1 MNDLT
6 PTREERIAKLKG
18 MGASRKRV
26 EDVRFIQGKG
36 NYVDDIK
43 LPGMLFGDFVRSP
56 YAHARVKSI
65 NADAAK
71 ALPGVIAVLTAA
83 DLAPLNLHW
92 MPTLAGDKQMVL
104 ADGKV
109 LFQGQEVAFVVATD
123 RYIAADAIELVEVD
137 YEELP
142 VIVDPF
148 KALEPNAPVLRE
160 DLNGIMS
167 GAHGPRRH
175 HNHIF
180 LWETGDKEA
189 TEQALDASEVV
200 AEEMVYYHRTHP
212 CPLETCGT
220 VASMDKV
227 NGKLTV
233 WGTFQAPHVVRTV
246 ASLLSGIEEHNI
258 RVISPDI
265 GGGFGNKVGVYPGYV
280 CAIVAS
286 IVTGKPVKWIED
298 RMDNLMA
305 TAFARDYWM
314 KGRISATKDGKI
326 TALHCHVT
334 ADHGA
339 FDACADPTKFPA
351 GFFHIC
357 TGSYDIPVAYVGVDG
372 VYTNKAPGGVAYRCS
387 FRVTEAAYF
396 IERMIEVLAIELNM
410 DAAEL
415 RRINFIRKDQFPYQ
429 SALGWEYDSG
439 DYHTAWDKALEAVNY
454 KALRAEQAQ
463 RIADFKAGK
472 TRKLLGIGLTHFT
485 EIVGAGPVKNCDIL
499 GMGMFDSCE
508 IRIHPTGS
516 AIARLGTISQGQGH
530 ATTFAQII
538 ATEIGLSADSI
549 TVEEGDTD
557 TAPYGLG
564 TYGSR
569 STPVAGAATAL
580 CGRKIRAKAQMIAA
594 WLLEVHEGD
603 LEWDVDRFV
612 VKGAPE
618 RFKTMKDIAYAAYN
632 QAIPGIEPGLE
643 AVSYYDPP
651 NMTYPF
657 GAYIAVMEIDVDT
670 GEHEVRQFYALD
682 DCGTRI
688 NPMVIE
694 GQVHGGAT
702 EGYAIAMGQE
712 IAYDEIGNVKTGTL
726 MDFFLPTAWETP
738 HYTTDHTETPSP
750 HHPIGA
756 KGVGE
761 SPNVGSVPAFSN
773 AVHDA
778 FRAFGLRQSHMPHDH
793 WRIWQIARDLGLHG

>member
-6 PTREERIAKLKG
+6 HDQRVAGLKG
-18 MGASRKRV
+18 MGSSRKRV
-26 EDVRFIQGKG
+26 EDARFTQGKG

-43 LPGMLFGDFVRSP
+43 MPDMLFGDFVRSQ
-56 YAHARVKSI
+56 YAHARIKSV
-65 NADAAK
+65 NTAAAL
-71 ALPGVIAVLTAA
+71 ALPGVIAVLQAA
-83 DLAPLNLHW
+83 DLAPLGLHW

-109 LFQGQEVAFVVATD
+109 LFQGQEIAFVIAED
-123 RYIAADAIELVEVD
+123 RYICADAIELIEVD

-142 VIVDPF
+142 VVVDPF
-148 KALEPNAPVLRE
+148 KALLPGAPVLRE
-160 DLNGIMS
+160 DLAGQTK
-167 GAHGPRRH
+167 GAHGERVH

-180 LWETGDKEA
+180 RWEVGDKDA
-189 TEQALDASEVV
+189 TESVVAGADVV

-212 CPLETCGT
+212 CPLETCGC
-220 VASMDKV
+220 VASMDKI

-246 ASLLSGIEEHNI
+246 ASLLSGISESNI
-258 RVISPDI
+258 RIVSPDI

-280 CAIVAS
+280 CSIVAS
-286 IVTGKPVKWIED
+286 IVTGRPVKWIED

-314 KGRISATKDGKI
+314 HGKIAATAEGKI
-326 TALHCHVT
+326 TGLWCHVT

-351 GFFHIC
+351 GFFSIC

-396 IERMIEVLAIELNM
+396 IERMIEVLAIKLGM
-410 DAAEL
+410 DSAEL
-415 RRINFIRKDQFPYQ
+415 RRINFIRKEQFPYH

-439 DYHTAWDKALEAVNY
+439 DYHTAWDKALAAVGY
-454 KALRAEQAQ
+454 DALRAEQAQ
-463 RIADFKAGK
+463 RVADFKAGK
-472 TRKLLGIGLTHFT
+472 TRSLMGIGLSFFT

-516 AIARLGTISQGQGH
+516 ALARLGTISQGQGH
-530 ATTFAQII
+530 ATTFAQIL
-538 ATEIGLSADSI
+538 ATETGIPADMI
-549 TVEEGDTD
+549 TIEEGDTD

-569 STPVAGAATAL
+569 STPVAGAATAMA
-580 CGRKIRAKAQMIAA
+580 GRKIRAKAQMIAA
-594 WLLEVHEGD
+594 YLLEVHDND

-612 VKGAPE
+612 VKGVPE
-618 RFKTMKDIAYAAYN
+618 RFKTMKEIAYAAYN
-632 QAIPGIEPGLE
+632 QAIPGLEPGLE

-657 GAYIAVMEIDVDT
+657 GAYICVMDIDADT
-670 GEHEVRQFYALD
+670 GVADIRSFYALD

-688 NPMVIE
+688 NPMIIE

-702 EGYAIAMGQE
+702 EAFAIAMGQE
-712 IAYDEIGNVKTGTL
+712 IAYDEMGNCMTGTL

-761 SPNVGSVPAFSN
+761 SPNVGGVPAFSN

-778 FRAFGLRQSHMPHDH
+778 FRPFGLTQSHMPHDH
-793 WRIWQIARDLGLHG
+793 WRIWRIAEQLGLHG